1 MDWQTPLALICVLLA
16 AAALTRSFWPGAK
29 QKTPG
34 CGSGC
39 GSCPAGQNA
48 AATGPLVMLEPHQGH
63 RSEAGSKSEAPNSK
77 SETHSKS
84 Q

>member
-1 MDWQTPLALICVLLA
+1 MDWQTPLALLCVLLA
-16 AAALTRSFWPGAK
+16 AAMLVRSLWPGAK
-29 QKTPG
+29 QKAPG

-48 AATGPLVMLEPHQGH
+48 ASTGPLVMLDAHTEKLPA
-63 RSEAGSKSEAPNSK
+63 SVSKSQAPNSK
-77 SETHSKS
+77 SETKPKF